1 MMTLHRAIPLLLCQR
16 NTGHGMCT
24 IHLSHVRRQDKLEAG
39 GCGVGGE
46 KVNRNVAYERSL

>member
-1 MMTLHRAIPLLLCQR
+1 
-16 NTGHGMCT
+16 MCT